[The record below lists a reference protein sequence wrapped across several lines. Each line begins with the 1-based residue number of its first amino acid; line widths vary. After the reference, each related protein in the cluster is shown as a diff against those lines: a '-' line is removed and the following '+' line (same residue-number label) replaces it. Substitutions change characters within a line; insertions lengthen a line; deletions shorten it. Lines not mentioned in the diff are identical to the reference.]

1 MRLNFFSKLVGLV
14 LLLTLFSTGTIGFML
29 LNEMETIQK
38 ASINNQVQSQVG
50 ILKENL
56 ETMVQEK
63 IKTGKA
69 IANNIQS
76 VHNDARRVDAI
87 ITSFDDADS
96 DSYEFIA
103 VTNKAGQITNI
114 TPSAFESKML
124 GSSLSD
130 RQYFMDV
137 LQSGKSV
144 ISDVVISRNSGKPVI
159 VIAYPIKDDAG
170 NFSGLVAQVITLD
183 AVEKLRAQ
191 IKIGETGF
199 ASVIT
204 NHNGK
209 TVTIA
214 HQDKTF
220 VAEQKDMSD
229 VSIVKATMS
238 SAQKQLMNF
247 KSASGT
253 DMIGATDIVPSTNWI
268 VTAMVA
274 EQEVYAP
281 VVSGRYKTLGII
293 GVAILAVILLTWY
306 FARKIASRLTKMVQ
320 LVTQVASGDLRV
332 IDKNNESADEIGQLG
347 EAINSMAKNLRGVLR
362 QVAQSAEQVTSS
374 SEQLTAN
381 AEQSAQAISQVAGSI
396 TDTAQGAEQQSLHV
410 EKALALVEKISAGM
424 QQGNVNVKNAVAVSN
439 KAVNAVDEGN
449 KAIDIAIDKMSSIQR
464 TVDNSA
470 RAVTELGERSK
481 EIGQIVDTISGIA
494 GQTNLLA
501 LNAAIEAAR
510 AGEQGRGF
518 AVVAEEV
525 RKLAEQSAEATM
537 HIASLIGEIQGKTE
551 TAVTAMMRGTDEVKL
566 GTETVNQAGKAFREI
581 DKHVNVVLNSGQE
594 AVDGLSG
601 VVTSSEEVL
610 EAVRNV
616 TGISRN
622 ISSQTQTISAAT
634 EEQSASMEEI
644 ASASH
649 HLSELADQLK
659 VVINQFKV

>member
-1 MRLNFFSKLVGLV
+1 MHLNFFGKLAGLV
-14 LLLTLFSTGTIGFML
+14 LLLTLFSTGTIGVMSL
-29 LNEMETIQK
+29 HEMETIQK
-38 ASINNQVQSQVG
+38 TSINNQVQSQVG

-56 ETMVQEK
+56 ETMTQEK
-63 IKTGKA
+63 VKTGQA

-76 VHNDARRVDAI
+76 VRNDARRINAVL
-87 ITSFDDADS
+87 TSFDDADS

-103 VTNKAGQITNI
+103 VTNRAGQITNI
-114 TPSAFESKML
+114 TPSPFESKML
-124 GSSLSD
+124 GSSLGD
-130 RQYFMDV
+130 RQYFTDV

-144 ISDVVISRNSGKPVI
+144 ISDVVVSRNSGKPVI
-159 VIAYPIKDDAG
+159 VIACPIKDDAG
-170 NFSGLVAQVITLD
+170 NFAGLVAQVITLD

-204 NHNGK
+204 NYNGK
-209 TVTIA
+209 SVTIA

-238 SAQKQLMNF
+238 SAQKQLMRF

-268 VTAMVA
+268 VTAMVP

-281 VVSGRYKTLGII
+281 VISSQHKFLGII
-293 GVAILAVILLTWY
+293 GVTILTVIILTWY
-306 FARKIASRLTKMVQ
+306 FARRIASRLTKLVQ
-320 LVTQVASGDLRV
+320 LVAQVASGDLRV

-347 EAINSMAKNLRGVLR
+347 KEINSMAKNLRGVLQ
-362 QVAQSAEQVTSS
+362 QVAQSAEQVASS
-374 SEQLTAN
+374 SEQLTAS
-381 AEQSAQAISQVAGSI
+381 AEQSAQAANQVAGSI

-410 EKALALVEKISAGM
+410 ENALTLVEKISTGV
-424 QQGNVNVKNAVAVSN
+424 QQGSANAKNAVAIAN
-439 KAVNAVDEGN
+439 KAVNAVNEGN
-449 KAIDIAIDKMSSIQR
+449 KSIDIAVDKMNSIQQ

-518 AVVAEEV
+518 AIVAEEV
-525 RKLAEQSAEATM
+525 RKLAEQSEEATE
-537 HIASLIGEIQGKTE
+537 HIALLIGEIQGKTAA
-551 TAVTAMMRGTDEVKL
+551 AVTAMTRGNDEVRL
-566 GTETVNQAGKAFREI
+566 GTEVVTQAGEAFREI
-581 DKHVNVVLNSGQE
+581 DKHVKVVANSGQE

-601 VVTSSEEVL
+601 LAFSAEEVL
-610 EAVRNV
+610 GAIRNV

-644 ASASH
+644 ASASQN
-649 HLSELADQLK
+649 LSELADQLK
-659 VVINQFKV
+659 VVINKFKL